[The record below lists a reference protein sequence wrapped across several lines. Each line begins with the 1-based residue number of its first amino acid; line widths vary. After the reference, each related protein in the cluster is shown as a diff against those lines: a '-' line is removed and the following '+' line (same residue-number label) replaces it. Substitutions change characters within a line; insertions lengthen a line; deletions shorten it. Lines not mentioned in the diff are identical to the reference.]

1 MEIIGYFC
9 AVIIGLS
16 LGLIGGGGSIMTVPV
31 MVYLFGISPV
41 LATAYSLFIV
51 GTTALFG
58 VYKNI
63 QSGLIN
69 YRVAIVFAVPSLI
82 TVFLTRRYLVPWIPD
97 MILTYQDFVMTKSLG
112 IMVFFAFV
120 MLLAAWSMIKSGK
133 TTLQE
138 KSNGIQLNIPVIVIE
153 GVLVGV
159 VTGIVGAG
167 GGFLIIPVLVL
178 FVGLPMKQAIGTS
191 LLIIAVKS
199 LIGFLGEEEGLQEYG
214 YDDIRD
220 EKQVKFK
227 KVKGSIKED
236 CMNNTVTDIKKSAE
250 YKALPKSVG
259 KSKLKKKELCDAI
272 TKA

>member
-1 MEIIGYFC
+1 MEIFGYLC

-63 QSGLIN
+63 QIGLIN

-97 MILTYQDFVMTKSLG
+97 VIFGYQDFVMTKSLG
-112 IMVFFAFV
+112 IMVFFACV
-120 MLLAAWSMIKSGK
+120 MLLAAWSMIKSDK
-133 TTLQE
+133 NTLQK
-138 KSNGIQLNIPVIVIE
+138 KSNGIYLNIPMIILE

-199 LIGFLGEEEGLQEYG
+199 LIGFLGDLGASQ
-214 YDDIRD
+214 DID
-220 EKQVKFK
+220 GMFLVLFTALSIVGILLGVYLSKYISSK
-227 KVKGSIKED
+227 KLKISFGWFVLIMAVYILIKE
-236 CMNNTVTDIKKSAE
+236 
-250 YKALPKSVG
+250 LF
-259 KSKLKKKELCDAI
+259 L
-272 TKA
+272 